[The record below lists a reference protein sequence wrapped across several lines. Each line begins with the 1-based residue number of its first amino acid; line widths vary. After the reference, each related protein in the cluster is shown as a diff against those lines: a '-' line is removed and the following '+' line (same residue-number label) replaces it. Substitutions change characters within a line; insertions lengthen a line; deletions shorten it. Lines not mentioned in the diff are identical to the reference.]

1 MKPHSLKTGVENHIE
16 KKKKKSL
23 GELNSPRELQSALQQ
38 TPLLVA
44 EFPQTLDVPPP
55 CAGSV
60 LQAPE
65 NQPPQ
70 DCWKPGR
77 LFCFG
82 LNEYLIQ
89 NI

>member
-1 MKPHSLKTGVENHIE
+1 M

-55 CAGSV
+55 VLDLSFRHQKTSLPKIVGSLVGFSV
-60 LQAPE
+60 LV
-65 NQPPQ
+65 
-70 DCWKPGR
+70 
-77 LFCFG
+77 
-82 LNEYLIQ
+82 
-89 NI
+89 